1 MPDRAALSRWE
12 LHVEMTSRPTIMVLA
27 AAAGWLMAA
36 CTTAPSPA
44 ELGLPKVE
52 LPKVSMPDVK
62 LPDVKL
68 PDVKLPKVSG
78 PAVGS
83 PTEVYTRVARGAL
96 LCWFGGNGP
105 LKGKYIYHADA
116 EPPSKGG
123 RADIGIHAREA
134 RVEGGSPR
142 GNRVYHIGI
151 APVSDRAEMT
161 AENFGLPDALAL
173 QLQEDAQRW
182 AASEDEVACRDEAIA
197 QGWDPKEPSTVPP
210 ARKAAPPAKTVKAAT
225 RG

>member
-1 MPDRAALSRWE
+1 MR
-12 LHVEMTSRPTIMVLA
+12 SRPPIIVLA
-27 AAAGWLMAA
+27 AAAGWLAAA

-68 PDVKLPKVSG
+68 PKVSG
-78 PAVGS
+78 PAVGT
-83 PTEVYTRVARGAL
+83 PTAVYTRVARGAL
-96 LCWFGGNGP
+96 LCWFGGNGL
-105 LKGKYIYHADA
+105 LKSKYIYHADA

-123 RADIGIHAREA
+123 RAEIGIHTREV
-134 RVEGGSPR
+134 REEGGSPR
-142 GNRVYHIGI
+142 GNRVYHISI
-151 APVSDRAEMT
+151 VPVSDRAEMT
-161 AENFGLPDALAL
+161 AENFGLPDTIAQ

-197 QGWDPKEPSTVPP
+197 QGWDPKAP
-210 ARKAAPPAKTVKAAT
+210 AAPPVKKPMPVKAVKAT
-225 RG
+225 SRG